1 MYWDTATSTWGN
13 YQKTEFTYD
22 AGNFLTESN
31 LYLWYLTWN
40 LNGRSLYTNN
50 AAGLPVEQL
59 DEYWNGSFW
68 DTTSMIQCTYDAT
81 GTKLMTRLERN
92 YNMTTHT
99 WTNSRNLIQTYFLD
113 DVMNTTLSQMWNT
126 ISSEWM
132 NWSHH
137 EYDAFGNSIDQYY
150 ISINPSTFEINYG
163 SRYLDTYDVNN
174 RFLMDIYQRWN
185 TAANTWDDVEKV
197 QDTYEDPLNSYY
209 IEELGTMWDGTN
221 WNNEYKDVFF
231 WSYPSGIEN
240 IKHQD
245 RLCFY
250 ENPMEQGKP
259 ITCPFLDPSK
269 TYQFDL
275 FTMKGEKVYNEPVYS
290 GMPFEINRPLSAGN
304 YVLRISE
311 NGKTVY
317 RDKVVVIK

>member
-1 MYWDTATSTWGN
+1 M
-13 YQKTEFTYD
+13 D
-22 AGNFLTESN
+22 A
-31 LYLWYLTWN
+31 
-40 LNGRSLYTNN
+40 
-50 AAGLPVEQL
+50 
-59 DEYWNGSFW
+59 
-68 DTTSMIQCTYDAT
+68 
-81 GTKLMTRLERN
+81 
-92 YNMTTHT
+92 
-99 WTNSRNLIQTYFLD
+99 
-113 DVMNTTLSQMWNT
+113 
-126 ISSEWM
+126 
-132 NWSHH
+132 
-137 EYDAFGNSIDQYY
+137 
-150 ISINPSTFEINYG
+150 
-163 SRYLDTYDVNN
+163 
-174 RFLMDIYQRWN
+174 
-185 TAANTWDDVEKV
+185 DVEKV